1 MVKSKYISKSGIAFL
16 CFLTLFATMGPTN
29 AQEEEDVIEDAK
41 EQRELVRQEQLA
53 AQAEIALLEAEDFEV
68 VAALQAATNL
78 VNLQEAKEQAAEQRL
93 QSALDQKIEAQEGF
107 LAIASEISLL
117 EDRAI
122 AYAVESYIGLSDRR
136 TEAWFEAEDATIAAH
151 KIALLDLVS
160 SDTNDVLDQ
169 LKLIQQERSYLLTKA
184 AIAQD
189 EADAIRAELEEV
201 RVELEAQKSKQAEIK
216 AELDVRREHWNSML
230 ETAIEEEEE
239 ITNYIAAEEERIARE
254 LEEAR
259 RRAELE
265 ARLGEITEAGW
276 VYPSPGTVG
285 SGFGMR
291 MHPILGY
298 ARMHNGLDFNCQTGD
313 AIRAAT
319 DGIVITAEY
328 YGGYGY
334 TVIVQH
340 ANSISTLYAHLSN
353 IFVTVEEYV
362 AAGEHVG
369 ACGSTGL
376 STGPHLHFEV
386 RISGAPVD
394 PVPYLP

>member
-1 MVKSKYISKSGIAFL
+1 MRQGWS
-16 CFLTLFATMGPTN
+16 
-29 AQEEEDVIEDAK
+29 DVIEDAK

-107 LAIASEISLL
+107 LAIAREISLL

-160 SDTNDVLDQ
+160 SDTNDVLDK

-216 AELDVRREHWNSML
+216 AELDVRREHWNSMMA
-230 ETAIEEEEE
+230 TDIEEEEE
-239 ITNYIAAEEERIARE
+239 ITNYIVAEEERIAKE
-254 LEEAR
+254 
-259 RRAELE
+259 
-265 ARLGEITEAGW
+265 
-276 VYPSPGTVG
+276 
-285 SGFGMR
+285 
-291 MHPILGY
+291 
-298 ARMHNGLDFNCQTGD
+298 
-313 AIRAAT
+313 
-319 DGIVITAEY
+319 
-328 YGGYGY
+328 
-334 TVIVQH
+334 
-340 ANSISTLYAHLSN
+340 
-353 IFVTVEEYV
+353 
-362 AAGEHVG
+362 
-369 ACGSTGL
+369 
-376 STGPHLHFEV
+376 
-386 RISGAPVD
+386 
-394 PVPYLP
+394 